1 MVPSRLGL
9 LGGIGRVVLVF
20 PIPQAGRAVLVFLED
35 DGTVDMGFLGSR
47 AGLESASVVSPF
59 LLSGSWEE
67 FHIGEIEA
75 MGDNRF
81 FAKCSFVASR
91 TVELEQYE
99 VTDSLTID
107 KPSRSIPP
115 SWASFGE
122 LPALLRVTG
131 GRFIGAGVRIGATR
145 LGE

>member
-1 MVPSRLGL
+1 MVAL
-9 LGGIGRVVLVF
+9 
-20 PIPQAGRAVLVFLED
+20 PIPQAGRAVLVALED
-35 DGTVDMGFLGSR
+35 DGTVDMGFLDSR
-47 AGLESASVVSPF
+47 AGLDDASVVSSIF
-59 LLSGSWEE
+59 LGGFGEE
-67 FHIGEIEA
+67 VHSGEIEA
-75 MGDNRF
+75 MGDSRF
-81 FAKCSFVASR
+81 FANCSFVASR

-107 KPSRSIPP
+107 NPSRSMPP

-131 GRFIGAGVRIGATR
+131 GRFNGAGARIGATR